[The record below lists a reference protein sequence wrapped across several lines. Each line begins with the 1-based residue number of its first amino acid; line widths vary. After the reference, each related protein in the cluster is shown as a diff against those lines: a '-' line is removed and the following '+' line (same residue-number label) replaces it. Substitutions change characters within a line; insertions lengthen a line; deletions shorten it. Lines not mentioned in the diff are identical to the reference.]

1 MGQAKRP
8 NALIPRWFP
17 ASHPLSLSPGAQ
29 DALKREFDPHGIF
42 LNIPYADRYTNL
54 ELAILATVTA
64 YGLVPRMAK
73 SRVGLEVRL
82 QKIAR
87 LMLSCAYGITDLT
100 YGTRMNMP
108 LELGLL
114 LAWGKDTFV
123 VSSQPYKNLRT
134 ISDLNFGDIRFHRGA
149 VRRLIRELSRW
160 VEQNCSAQRFG
171 IGALLKR
178 YRRLRTIRTSLGDD
192 FDKLTP
198 SVITTVLGI
207 IKEEFSIK
215 LPPGE

>member
-1 MGQAKRP
+1 MGQANRP
-8 NALIPRWFP
+8 KALIPRWFP
-17 ASHPLSLSPGAQ
+17 ASHPLSLTLGAQ
-29 DALKREFDPHGIF
+29 HALKREFDPRGIF
-42 LNIPYADRYTNL
+42 LNIPIGDRCTNL

-64 YGLVPRMAK
+64 SGLVPRMAK

-87 LMLSCAYGITDLT
+87 LMLSCAYGVTDLT

-114 LAWGKDTFV
+114 LAWGKNTFV
-123 VSSQPYKNLRT
+123 VSSRPYKNLRT
-134 ISDLNFGDIRFHRGA
+134 ISDLNFGDIHYHRGA

-160 VEQNCSAQRFG
+160 IEQHCSTQRFR
-171 IGALLKR
+171 IDALLRR

-192 FDKLTP
+192 YDKLTP
-198 SVITTVLGI
+198 SEIATVLGI

-215 LPPGE
+215 LPPGD